1 MEKKMNNIKY
11 NTTSIDLFT
20 FMEKREEV
28 RNEMIKKKKIIK
40 SFFFILLEKVLL
52 ELSTSS

>member
-28 RNEMIKKKKIIK
+28 RNEMIKREKIIK

>member
-1 MEKKMNNIKY
+1 MNNIKY

-28 RNEMIKKKKIIK
+28 RNEMIKREKIIK

>member
-20 FMEKREEV
+20 FMEKREEI
-28 RNEMIKKKKIIK
+28 RNEMIKRVKIIK